1 MQRLESVFETL
12 YNFFVYHLEVIRYSD
27 SYSALGPTMVQ
38 ILEMELN
45 WSVVSKQSHKY
56 IIIATF
62 IVFPQPQQISTWF
75 MIWVGGKNTTLLM
88 GIYKFYSCFKGEERL
103 EEIADCCCYE
113 LGKDYGYNEI
123 LHFDDLRIESIICI
137 KCIIFNQHLK
147 LSLIDIKSIIK
158 KTSGMFGWTH
168 FQKWSNFV
176 TFEYQ

>member
-1 MQRLESVFETL
+1 
-12 YNFFVYHLEVIRYSD
+12 
-27 SYSALGPTMVQ
+27 
-38 ILEMELN
+38 
-45 WSVVSKQSHKY
+45 
-56 IIIATF
+56 
-62 IVFPQPQQISTWF
+62 
-75 MIWVGGKNTTLLM
+75 M

-168 FQKWSNFV
+168 FQK
-176 TFEYQ
+176 

>member
-123 LHFDDLRIESIICI
+123 LHFDNLRIESILCI
-137 KCIIFNQHLK
+137 KCIKTFICLW
-147 LSLIDIKSIIK
+147 LISKIN
-158 KTSGMFGWTH
+158 H
-168 FQKWSNFV
+168 RNLRHV
-176 TFEYQ
+176 

>member
-1 MQRLESVFETL
+1 MNLYCLNSFVLHFLAFSLFGIKLHICIWRSAEIRICFETL

-62 IVFPQPQQISTWF
+62 IVFPQPQHISTWF
-75 MIWVGGKNTTLLM
+75 MIWVGGKITTLLM

-123 LHFDDLRIESIICI
+123 LHFDDIRIESIICI
-137 KCIIFNQHLK
+137 IQ
-147 LSLIDIKSIIK
+147 S
-158 KTSGMFGWTH
+158 TP
-168 FQKWSNFV
+168 
-176 TFEYQ
+176 